1 MNSRVNE
8 IPPSPSAEPS
18 ALDRSQFSGKRAY
31 SQTFAATIGV
41 RIFGALSGVLAA
53 RLLGKAG
60 RGELAV
66 IVFMPMM
73 LISLGEL
80 EFSRSLIVESGKSD
94 KVSPELVSTAF
105 WVALTLG
112 CFEMALL
119 AVALP
124 FFLPADKLSLL
135 TSARLFGLYLP
146 ATFITVALT
155 GIDQGRGR
163 FGRFSVFQVIPG
175 ALYLLAILCVIWP
188 TGRISPGTF
197 ALASLTAVICTA
209 VLRTVQD
216 WKPIM
221 GSRPN
226 LTLAFRLLRR
236 GFSFYIPTLAGL
248 ALLRADMF
256 LLVRLAPAA
265 AIGAYAVAQAV
276 SSGQVGVINPFVQV
290 GFADVAQQTDSDHAL
305 RAVARHFRLAQVAS
319 ISMGILAI
327 AVTPWGIRLF
337 FGAEFVSATTA
348 TYFLIGAAAFWG
360 MGETLEQGLRAASH
374 PRLGIISNLLG
385 LAILLGLGVPAYQSF
400 GIAGVATAVCMGQAA
415 SLAALI
421 GFCVFVLNMKL
432 KLFWAFDASTFHEL
446 KGVAVSLLKRLSP
459 ARRRV

>member
-1 MNSRVNE
+1 
-8 IPPSPSAEPS
+8 
-18 ALDRSQFSGKRAY
+18 
-31 SQTFAATIGV
+31 
-41 RIFGALSGVLAA
+41 
-53 RLLGKAG
+53 
-60 RGELAV
+60 
-66 IVFMPMM
+66 MPMM

-209 VLRTVQD
+209 ILRTVQD
-216 WKPIM
+216 WKPIV

-226 LTLAFRLLRR
+226 LALAFRLLRR

-290 GFADVAQQTDSDHAL
+290 GFADVAQQTDSD
-305 RAVARHFRLAQVAS
+305 QVAS
-319 ISMGILAI
+319 IGMGILAI